1 MLEGVPMMAIANVCV
16 HRECPSSLLPLQE
29 VPKVSKWVRPESLQI
44 IASALGLRVSEILH
58 VSFRSGVSASYSPLV
73 LL

>member
-1 MLEGVPMMAIANVCV
+1 MLEGALLMAIANVCF

-29 VPKVSKWVRPESLQI
+29 VHKISKWVRPESLLI